1 MILLSYLY
9 VLLNNFTSAHNKF
22 YVSEKMP
29 IYRNNILPAIGSK
42 ILCMLCAW
50 SSLGS
55 KAMHGVYHIQSGNM
69 ATIIDNKCS
78 VPITHIT

>member
-1 MILLSYLY
+1 MSHDFVVISLCFTFTC
-9 VLLNNFTSAHNKF
+9 NNFTSAHNKF

-55 KAMHGVYHIQSGNM
+55 EAMHGVYHIQSGNIM
-69 ATIIDNKCS
+69 ATMIII
-78 VPITHIT
+78 VVFL